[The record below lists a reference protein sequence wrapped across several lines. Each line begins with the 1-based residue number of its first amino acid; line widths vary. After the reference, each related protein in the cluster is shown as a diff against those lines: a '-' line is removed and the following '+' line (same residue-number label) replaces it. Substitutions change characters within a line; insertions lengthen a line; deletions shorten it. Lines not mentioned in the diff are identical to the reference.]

1 MKAKLR
7 AGLGTAALA
16 VAIGGLWH
24 ASPAAAQDAD
34 SIQSLQKEI
43 QLLQSQQRQQM
54 QQLQAQLKKLQAE
67 STARDAA
74 LRQAQ
79 DQAAAA
85 SAQAAEAQK
94 TAATAVSTAATA
106 PAAPPF
112 APPPEAFVKNGACGS
127 KYAKPDPNQPSP
139 TFCIGNVS
147 VTLGGFVDLSGFY
160 RTRNETAGLTTS
172 WAGIPF
178 ANNSNNHIGELRAS
192 SQYSRFTMLLQG
204 RPYDGGLLSAYFE
217 GDLNASGV
225 TSTTVQTNSY
235 SPRVRQAF
243 AELDDLGTGLH
254 LTAGQAYS
262 LATPNAFGLVPRREQ
277 LPLTIDSGYVP
288 GFVYTRQ
295 PQIRLTKDFNNQFW
309 IGASLETPQTM
320 WAFNSG
326 TAGKGTSAVTTMP
339 AGIGAASGGVLDI
352 TNAGSGGLNATTS
365 YSIDHTPDF
374 IVKAAAD
381 PGFGHYEVYGLV
393 RTFNDRLAFVGSG
406 SNKTTVGGGIGGAT
420 TVPVVPGLIDFT
432 ANALAGYGVGRYGA
446 GQLPDATVGKDGQPV
461 PLPEVEALVGLVGHP
476 TPKLDLFGYAGAE
489 SIGREYFAS
498 GTTGYGYGSPL
509 FDNSGCGIELST
521 VCPGSNVNTH
531 SLVDGT
537 IGYWYR
543 ILQGGY
549 GTFMTGAEYSYA
561 QRQLYNGKGGAPST
575 NEQLFEISLRY
586 LPWQ

>member
-1 MKAKLR
+1 
-7 AGLGTAALA
+7 
-16 VAIGGLWH
+16 
-24 ASPAAAQDAD
+24 
-34 SIQSLQKEI
+34 
-43 QLLQSQQRQQM
+43 
-54 QQLQAQLKKLQAE
+54 
-67 STARDAA
+67 
-74 LRQAQ
+74 
-79 DQAAAA
+79 
-85 SAQAAEAQK
+85 
-94 TAATAVSTAATA
+94 
-106 PAAPPF
+106 
-112 APPPEAFVKNGACGS
+112 
-127 KYAKPDPNQPSP
+127 
-139 TFCIGNVS
+139 
-147 VTLGGFVDLSGFY
+147 
-160 RTRNETAGLTTS
+160 
-172 WAGIPF
+172 
-178 ANNSNNHIGELRAS
+178 
-192 SQYSRFTMLLQG
+192 MLLQG

-489 SIGREYFAS
+489 LIGREVLRLRHHRLRLRQPAVRQQR
-498 GTTGYGYGSPL
+498 L
-509 FDNSGCGIELST
+509 R
-521 VCPGSNVNTH
+521 H
-531 SLVDGT
+531 RAVDGLP
-537 IGYWYR
+537 R
-543 ILQGGY
+543 Q
-549 GTFMTGAEYSYA
+549 
-561 QRQLYNGKGGAPST
+561 QRQHPLAGRWHDRLLVSDPAGR
-575 NEQLFEISLRY
+575 LRHLHDRRRIFVRPAAALQRQGRRALDQRTAVRDQPA
-586 LPWQ
+586 LPALAMTARGRPRG